1 MNNERIPPSQRPT
14 IAQMRAQSNGEGW
27 ECARCGCC
35 DWRVVD
41 SRQYG
46 TVRRRVRACRHC
58 HHVIRTTETLDVSGE
73 NSGDST
79 GSLPNLG
86 VHREDHPHDESDD
99 SRRNDRTGCARTA

>member
-1 MNNERIPPSQRPT
+1 MNERIPPHQRPT
-14 IAQMRAQSNGEGW
+14 IAQMRAGSNGEGW

-46 TVRRRVRACRHC
+46 EIRRRVRACRHC

-73 NSGDST
+73 TLRDST
-79 GSLPNLG
+79 GSLPDLG
-86 VHREDHPHDESDD
+86 VHREDSEHDDSADD
-99 SRRNDRTGCARTA
+99 SRRSSGAKHARTA